1 MAGWKYLATFIASFV
16 SVAALTPLARNLA
29 IRHNITDNPDGPG
42 GRKTQRVPVP
52 YLGGLAM
59 ALGMSLAVLLGT
71 FLSHPHSG
79 DVALAI
85 SVMGPAVML
94 ALVGFLDD
102 KSGLG
107 VRSRLLSQIIAGTIT
122 ASLLI
127 SNGTQ
132 TSIFGHW
139 WIDAPLT
146 IFWVVGIV
154 NAMNFMDNMDG
165 LSASIGG
172 IAGLAF
178 AVLAASNGQFL
189 VAALSLALAGA
200 CGGFLIFN
208 WSPARI
214 YMGDAGALFIG
225 CILAVIA
232 IRLNLNSVSQPISL
246 LAKLLILAVPIAD
259 TTTVVIS
266 RIRRGVSPLTGG
278 RDHLSHRAARRLEA
292 RGVTG
297 VKLTRISVGVL
308 GASAVLLSLISLGIA
323 R

>member
-1 MAGWKYLATFIASFV
+1 
-16 SVAALTPLARNLA
+16 
-29 IRHNITDNPDGPG
+29 
-42 GRKTQRVPVP
+42 
-52 YLGGLAM
+52 M
-59 ALGMSLAVLLGT
+59 ALGMTFAVLLGT

-85 SVMGPAVML
+85 SVMGPALML
-94 ALVGFLDD
+94 ALIGFLDD

-107 VRSRLLSQIIAGTIT
+107 VRSRLLSQIIAGTVT

-127 SNGTQ
+127 SSGTQ
-132 TSIFGHW
+132 ASIFGHW
-139 WIDAPLT
+139 WIDGPLT

-200 CGGFLIFN
+200 CGGFLLFN
-208 WSPARI
+208 WAPARV

-225 CILAVIA
+225 FILAVIA
-232 IRLNLNSVSQPISL
+232 IRLNLSKASHLISL
-246 LAKLLILAVPIAD
+246 LATILVLALPIVD

-278 RDHLSHRAARRLEA
+278 RDHLSHRVANYLELKGLSGNGKARFT
-292 RGVTG
+292 V
-297 VKLTRISVGVL
+297 LTLTSVGIIS
-308 GASAVLLSLISLGIA
+308 SAVAVSLVL
-323 R
+323 